1 MTNDGEEARHESNK
15 VNEAW
20 NDRRRGEGLVGGV
33 HIVLVP
39 YKKRNIAAL
48 RQCEADMKNRRKN

>member
-1 MTNDGEEARHESNK
+1 MNQTKLMRLGTTGDWGGDG
-15 VNEAW
+15 
-20 NDRRRGEGLVGGV
+20 GGV

>member
-20 NDRRRGEGLVGGV
+20 SDRERGKDGGGV

>member
-1 MTNDGEEARHESNK
+1 MNQTKLMRLGTTGDGE
-15 VNEAW
+15 
-20 NDRRRGEGLVGGV
+20 GEGDGGGV

>member
-1 MTNDGEEARHESNK
+1 MTARKRGMNQTKLMRLGTTGDWGGDG
-15 VNEAW
+15 
-20 NDRRRGEGLVGGV
+20 GGV

>member
-1 MTNDGEEARHESNK
+1 MTNDGEEVRHESNK

-20 NDRRRGEGLVGGV
+20 NDRGWGGDGGGGV

>member
-1 MTNDGEEARHESNK
+1 MTERKRGMNQTKLMRLGTTGDGGGDG
-15 VNEAW
+15 W
-20 NDRRRGEGLVGGV
+20 GV